1 MAVDETKTA
10 TNAADHVEGEHG
22 VYRSQVELIDAA
34 VAASAEEALIP
45 RKELFLRYWPGVV
58 FSMLLSMA
66 LIMVRQ
72 PGAQFCTI

>member
-10 TNAADHVEGEHG
+10 TNAAEHVEGEVH
-22 VYRSQVELIDAA
+22 RSQVELIDAA
-34 VAASAEEALIP
+34 VAASAEEALIS
-45 RKELFLRYWPGVV
+45 RKELFSRYWPGVV

-72 PGAQFCTI
+72 PGTQFCTI